1 MTREFKFRVM
11 QFVAAYY
18 DESTLCAGP
27 IRVYNLSDGMKQ
39 VSVSKFHRVHSVILD
54 ADGSVTFNTNTDAKI
69 VAKAIV
75 SDLRNFDEDLYKE
88 CSIKDEQYF
97 KELVN
102 DSWEPDMDWFSN
114 DGLEILKE
122 TVKVRT
128 TLEATNEALK
138 NGLKF
143 MKQLRKKF

>member
-27 IRVYNLSDGMKQ
+27 IRVYNLPYGMKR
-39 VSVSKFHRVHSVILD
+39 VSVYQFHRIHSIILD
-54 ADGSVTFNTNTDAKI
+54 TDGSVTFNTNTDAKI
-69 VAKAIV
+69 VSKAIV
-75 SDLRNFDEDLYKE
+75 ADLRNFDEDLYKE

-102 DSWEPDMDWFSN
+102 NSGEPDMDWFSN

-128 TLEATNEALK
+128 ALEATNEALK

-143 MKQLRKKF
+143 MKQLRKKY

>member
-18 DESTLCAGP
+18 DESTLCVGP
-27 IRVYNLSDGMKQ
+27 IRVYNLSCGMKR
-39 VSVSKFHRVHSVILD
+39 VSVYQFHRIHSVTLD
-54 ADGSVTFNTNTDAKI
+54 ADGSVTFNTNKDAKI

-128 TLEATNEALK
+128 ALEATNEALK
-138 NGLKF
+138 NGLEF

>member
-27 IRVYNLSDGMKQ
+27 IRVYNLPYGMKRI
-39 VSVSKFHRVHSVILD
+39 SVYQFHRVHSITLD
-54 ADGSVTFNTNTDAKI
+54 ADGSVTFNTNTDAKM

-75 SDLRNFDEDLYKE
+75 SGLRNLDEDLYKE
-88 CSIKDEQYF
+88 RPINDELYF

-114 DGLEILKE
+114 DGLNILKE

-128 TLEATNEALK
+128 ALEATNEALK

-143 MKQLRKKF
+143 MKQLRKKY

>member
-18 DESTLCAGP
+18 DESTLCVGP
-27 IRVYNLSDGMKQ
+27 IRVYNLPYGMKRI
-39 VSVSKFHRVHSVILD
+39 SVYQFHRIHSVTLD
-54 ADGSVTFNTNTDAKI
+54 ADGSVTFNTNTDAKM

-75 SDLRNFDEDLYKE
+75 AGLRNLDEDLDKE
-88 CSIKDEQYF
+88 RSIKDEQYF

-102 DSWEPDMDWFSN
+102 NSGESGMDWFSN
-114 DGLEILKE
+114 DSLEILKE

-128 TLEATNEALK
+128 ALKATNETLK
-138 NGLKF
+138 NGLNF
-143 MKQLRKKF
+143 MKQLRKY

>member
-27 IRVYNLSDGMKQ
+27 IRVYNLNYGMKRI
-39 VSVSKFHRVHSVILD
+39 SVYQFHRVHSIMLD
-54 ADGSVTFNTNTDAKI
+54 ADGNVTFNTDTDAKM

-75 SDLRNFDEDLYKE
+75 EDLRNFNEVIYKE
-88 CSIKDEQYF
+88 RPINDEQYF

-128 TLEATNEALK
+128 AFEATNEALN
-138 NGLKF
+138 NGLEF

>member
-27 IRVYNLSDGMKQ
+27 IRVYNLPYGMKR
-39 VSVSKFHRVHSVILD
+39 VSVYQFHRIHSIILD
-54 ADGSVTFNTNTDAKI
+54 TDGSVTFNTNTDAKI
-69 VAKAIV
+69 VSKAIV
-75 SDLRNFDEDLYKE
+75 ADLRNFDEDLYKE

-102 DSWEPDMDWFSN
+102 NSGESDMDWFSN

-128 TLEATNEALK
+128 ALEATNEALK

-143 MKQLRKKF
+143 MKQLRKKY

>member
-27 IRVYNLSDGMKQ
+27 IRVYNLPYGMKRI
-39 VSVSKFHRVHSVILD
+39 SVYQFHRVHSITLD

-69 VAKAIV
+69 VSKAIV
-75 SDLRNFDEDLYKE
+75 ADLRNFDEDLYKE

-102 DSWEPDMDWFSN
+102 NSGEPDMDWFSN

-128 TLEATNEALK
+128 ALEATNEALK
-138 NGLKF
+138 NGLNF

>member
-18 DESTLCAGP
+18 DGSTLCAGP
-27 IRVYNLSDGMKQ
+27 IRVYNLNYGMKRI
-39 VSVSKFHRVHSVILD
+39 SVYQFHRVHSVMLD
-54 ADGSVTFNTNTDAKI
+54 ADGNVTFNTNTDAKM
-69 VAKAIV
+69 VSKAIV
-75 SDLRNFDEDLYKE
+75 EDLRNFNEVVYE
-88 CSIKDEQYF
+88 ERPINDEQYF

-102 DSWEPDMDWFSN
+102 DSEEPDMDWFSN

-122 TVKVRT
+122 TVKVRAAF
-128 TLEATNEALK
+128 EATNEALK
-138 NGLKF
+138 NGLEF

>member
-27 IRVYNLSDGMKQ
+27 IRVYNLSCGMKR
-39 VSVSKFHRVHSVILD
+39 VSVYQFHRIHSIILD
-54 ADGSVTFNTNTDAKI
+54 ADGSVTFNNNTDAKM
-69 VAKAIV
+69 VSKAIV
-75 SDLRNFDEDLYKE
+75 EDLRNFNEVVYKE
-88 CSIKDEQYF
+88 RPIKDEQYF
-97 KELVN
+97 EELVN
-102 DSWEPDMDWFSN
+102 NSGESDMDWFSN

-128 TLEATNEALK
+128 ALEATNEALK
-138 NGLKF
+138 NGLEF

>member
-27 IRVYNLSDGMKQ
+27 IRVYNLNYGMKR
-39 VSVSKFHRVHSVILD
+39 VSVYQFHRIHSVILD
-54 ADGSVTFNTNTDAKI
+54 SDGSVTFNTNKDAKI

-102 DSWEPDMDWFSN
+102 DSEEPDMDWFSN

-128 TLEATNEALK
+128 ALEATNEALK
-138 NGLKF
+138 NGLEF

>member
-18 DESTLCAGP
+18 NESTLCAGP
-27 IRVYNLSDGMKQ
+27 IRVYNLNYGMKR
-39 VSVSKFHRVHSVILD
+39 VSVYQFHRVHSIILD
-54 ADGSVTFNTNTDAKI
+54 ADGSVTFNTNTNAKM

-75 SDLRNFDEDLYKE
+75 AGLRNLDEDLYKE
-88 CSIKDEQYF
+88 RPINDEQYF

-102 DSWEPDMDWFSN
+102 DSEEPDMDWFSN

-128 TLEATNEALK
+128 ALEATNEALK
-138 NGLKF
+138 NGLEF

>member
-27 IRVYNLSDGMKQ
+27 IRVYNLSYGMKR
-39 VSVSKFHRVHSVILD
+39 VSVSRFHRVRSIILD
-54 ADGSVTFNTNTDAKI
+54 ADGSVTFSTNTDAKM

-75 SDLRNFDEDLYKE
+75 AGLRNLDEDLYKE
-88 CSIKDEQYF
+88 RPINDEQYF
-97 KELVN
+97 EELVN
-102 DSWEPDMDWFSN
+102 NSGESGMDWFTN
-114 DGLEILKE
+114 DGLTILKE
-122 TVKVRT
+122 TVKVRAAF
-128 TLEATNEALK
+128 EATNEALK
-138 NGLKF
+138 NGLEF

>member
-11 QFVAAYY
+11 QFIAAYY

-27 IRVYNLSDGMKQ
+27 IRVYNLHYGMKRI
-39 VSVSKFHRVHSVILD
+39 SVYQFHRVHSIILD
-54 ADGSVTFNTNTDAKI
+54 ADGSVTFNSNTDAKM

-75 SDLRNFDEDLYKE
+75 EDLRNFNEVVYE
-88 CSIKDEQYF
+88 ERPIKDEQYF
-97 KELVN
+97 EELVN
-102 DSWEPDMDWFSN
+102 NSGESDMDWFSN

-128 TLEATNEALK
+128 AFEATNEALK
-138 NGLKF
+138 NGLEF

>member
-18 DESTLCAGP
+18 DESTLCVGP
-27 IRVYNLSDGMKQ
+27 IQVYNLPYGMKRI
-39 VSVSKFHRVHSVILD
+39 SVYQFHRIHSVMLD
-54 ADGSVTFNTNTDAKI
+54 ADGNVTFNTNTDAKM

-75 SDLRNFDEDLYKE
+75 EDLRNFNEVVYE
-88 CSIKDEQYF
+88 ERPIKDEQYF
-97 KELVN
+97 KELVDN
-102 DSWEPDMDWFSN
+102 FGESDIDWFSN

-122 TVKVRT
+122 TVKVRAAF
-128 TLEATNEALK
+128 EATNEALK
-138 NGLKF
+138 NGLEF

>member
-27 IRVYNLSDGMKQ
+27 IRVYNLPYGMKRI
-39 VSVSKFHRVHSVILD
+39 SVYQFHRVHSITLD
-54 ADGSVTFNTNTDAKI
+54 ADGSVTFNTSTDAKI
-69 VAKAIV
+69 VSKAIV

-97 KELVN
+97 KELVDN
-102 DSWEPDMDWFSN
+102 SGKPDMDWFSN

-128 TLEATNEALK
+128 ALEATNEALK

-143 MKQLRKKF
+143 MKQLRKKY

>member
-27 IRVYNLSDGMKQ
+27 IRVYNLPYGMKRI
-39 VSVSKFHRVHSVILD
+39 SVYQFHRIHSVTLD
-54 ADGSVTFNTNTDAKI
+54 ADGSVTFDTNTDAKM
-69 VAKAIV
+69 VSKAIV
-75 SDLRNFDEDLYKE
+75 ADLRNFDEDLYKE

-102 DSWEPDMDWFSN
+102 DSGEPDMDWFSN

-128 TLEATNEALK
+128 ALEATNEALK

-143 MKQLRKKF
+143 MKQLRKKY

>member
-27 IRVYNLSDGMKQ
+27 IRVYNLPYGMKRI
-39 VSVSKFHRVHSVILD
+39 SVYQFHRVHSITLD

-69 VAKAIV
+69 VAKTIV
-75 SDLRNFDEDLYKE
+75 SGLRNLDEDLYKE
-88 CSIKDEQYF
+88 RPIKDELYF

-114 DGLEILKE
+114 DGLEILKD

-128 TLEATNEALK
+128 ALEATNEALK

-143 MKQLRKKF
+143 MKQLRKKY

>member
-18 DESTLCAGP
+18 DESTLCVRP
-27 IRVYNLSDGMKQ
+27 IRVYNLSYGMKRI
-39 VSVSKFHRVHSVILD
+39 SVSRFRRVHSITLD
-54 ADGSVTFNTNTDAKI
+54 ADGSVTFNTNTDAKM

-75 SDLRNFDEDLYKE
+75 SGLRNLDEDLYKE
-88 CSIKDEQYF
+88 RPIKDELYF

-128 TLEATNEALK
+128 ALEATNEALK

>member
-27 IRVYNLSDGMKQ
+27 IRVYNLPYGMKRI
-39 VSVSKFHRVHSVILD
+39 SVYQFHRVHSITLD
-54 ADGSVTFNTNTDAKI
+54 ADGSVTFNTNIDAKI

-75 SDLRNFDEDLYKE
+75 ADLRNFDEDLYKE

-102 DSWEPDMDWFSN
+102 NSGEPDMDWFSN

-128 TLEATNEALK
+128 ALEATNEALK
-138 NGLKF
+138 NGLNF

>member
-27 IRVYNLSDGMKQ
+27 IRVYNLPYGMKRI
-39 VSVSKFHRVHSVILD
+39 SVYQFHRVHSITLD

-69 VAKAIV
+69 VSKAIV
-75 SDLRNFDEDLYKE
+75 ADLRNFDEDLYKE
-88 CSIKDEQYF
+88 CSIQDEQYF

-102 DSWEPDMDWFSN
+102 NSGEPDMDWFSN

-128 TLEATNEALK
+128 ALEATNEALK
-138 NGLKF
+138 NGLNF

>member
-27 IRVYNLSDGMKQ
+27 IRVYNLPYGMKRI
-39 VSVSKFHRVHSVILD
+39 SVYQFHRVHSITLD

-69 VAKAIV
+69 VSKAIV
-75 SDLRNFDEDLYKE
+75 ADLRNFDEDLYKE

-102 DSWEPDMDWFSN
+102 NSGEPDMDWFSN

-128 TLEATNEALK
+128 ALEATNEALK

-143 MKQLRKKF
+143 MKQLRKKY

>member
-27 IRVYNLSDGMKQ
+27 IRVYNLPYGMKRI
-39 VSVSKFHRVHSVILD
+39 SVYQFHRVHSITLD

-75 SDLRNFDEDLYKE
+75 ADLRNFDEDLYKE

-102 DSWEPDMDWFSN
+102 NSGEPDMDWFSN

-128 TLEATNEALK
+128 ALEATNEALK

-143 MKQLRKKF
+143 MKQLRKKY

>member
-27 IRVYNLSDGMKQ
+27 IRVYNLPYGMKRI
-39 VSVSKFHRVHSVILD
+39 SVYQFHRVHSITLD
-54 ADGSVTFNTNTDAKI
+54 ADGSVTFNTNTDAKM

-75 SDLRNFDEDLYKE
+75 SGLRNLDEDLYKE
-88 CSIKDEQYF
+88 RPIKDELYF

-128 TLEATNEALK
+128 ALEATNEALK

-143 MKQLRKKF
+143 MKQLRKKY

>member
-27 IRVYNLSDGMKQ
+27 IRVYNLPYGMKR
-39 VSVSKFHRVHSVILD
+39 VSVYQFHRIHSITLD

-69 VAKAIV
+69 VSKAIV
-75 SDLRNFDEDLYKE
+75 ADLRNFDEDLYKE

-102 DSWEPDMDWFSN
+102 NSGEPDMDWFSN

-128 TLEATNEALK
+128 ALEATNEALK

-143 MKQLRKKF
+143 MKQLRKKY

>member
-27 IRVYNLSDGMKQ
+27 IRVYNLSYGMKRI
-39 VSVSKFHRVHSVILD
+39 SVYQFHRIHSVTLD
-54 ADGSVTFNTNTDAKI
+54 ADGSVTFDTNTDAKI
-69 VAKAIV
+69 VSKAIV

-88 CSIKDEQYF
+88 YSIKDEQYF

-102 DSWEPDMDWFSN
+102 NSGESDMDWFSN

-128 TLEATNEALK
+128 ALEATNEALK

-143 MKQLRKKF
+143 MKQLRKKY

>member
-27 IRVYNLSDGMKQ
+27 IRVYNLNYGMKRI
-39 VSVSKFHRVHSVILD
+39 SVYQFHRIHSVTLD
-54 ADGSVTFNTNTDAKI
+54 ADGNVTFDTITDAKI
-69 VAKAIV
+69 VSKAIV

-97 KELVN
+97 EELVN
-102 DSWEPDMDWFSN
+102 DSEESGMDWFSN

-128 TLEATNEALK
+128 ALEATNEALK

-143 MKQLRKKF
+143 MKQLRKY

>member
-27 IRVYNLSDGMKQ
+27 IRVYNLPYGMKRI
-39 VSVSKFHRVHSVILD
+39 SVYQFHRVHSITLD

-75 SDLRNFDEDLYKE
+75 ADLRNFDEDLYKE
-88 CSIKDEQYF
+88 CSINDEQYF

-102 DSWEPDMDWFSN
+102 DSGESDMDWFSN

-128 TLEATNEALK
+128 ALEATNEALK

>member
-18 DESTLCAGP
+18 DESTLCVGP
-27 IRVYNLSDGMKQ
+27 IQVYNLPYGMKRI
-39 VSVSKFHRVHSVILD
+39 SVYQFHRIHSVMLD
-54 ADGSVTFNTNTDAKI
+54 ADGNVTFNTNTDAKM

-75 SDLRNFDEDLYKE
+75 EDLRNFNEVVYE
-88 CSIKDEQYF
+88 ERPIKDEQYF
-97 KELVN
+97 KELVDN
-102 DSWEPDMDWFSN
+102 SGESDMDWFSN

-122 TVKVRT
+122 TVKVRAAF
-128 TLEATNEALK
+128 EATNEALK
-138 NGLKF
+138 NGLEF

>member
-27 IRVYNLSDGMKQ
+27 IRVYNLSYGMKRI
-39 VSVSKFHRVHSVILD
+39 SVYQFHRIHSITLD
-54 ADGSVTFNTNTDAKI
+54 ADGSVTFDTNTDAKI
-69 VAKAIV
+69 VSKAIV

-97 KELVN
+97 EELVN
-102 DSWEPDMDWFSN
+102 NSGETPGQILQVVFVSLLKVFSELIVVLDSFFTP
-114 DGLEILKE
+114 
-122 TVKVRT
+122 
-128 TLEATNEALK
+128 
-138 NGLKF
+138 
-143 MKQLRKKF
+143 

>member
-18 DESTLCAGP
+18 DESTLCVGP
-27 IRVYNLSDGMKQ
+27 IRVYNLHYGMKRI
-39 VSVSKFHRVHSVILD
+39 SVYQLHRMYSVILD
-54 ADGSVTFNTNTDAKI
+54 ADGNVTFNTNTDAKI

-102 DSWEPDMDWFSN
+102 NSGKPDMDWFSN

-128 TLEATNEALK
+128 ALEATNEALK
-138 NGLKF
+138 NGLNF

>member
-27 IRVYNLSDGMKQ
+27 IRVYNLPYGRKRI
-39 VSVSKFHRVHSVILD
+39 SVYNLHRIHSVILD
-54 ADGSVTFNTNTDAKI
+54 ADGNVTFNTNTDAKI
-69 VAKAIV
+69 VSKAIV
-75 SDLRNFDEDLYKE
+75 ADLRNFDEDLYKE

-102 DSWEPDMDWFSN
+102 NSGEPDMDWFSN

-128 TLEATNEALK
+128 ALEATNEALK
-138 NGLKF
+138 NGLNF

>member
-18 DESTLCAGP
+18 DESTLCVGP
-27 IRVYNLSDGMKQ
+27 IQVYNLPYGMKRI
-39 VSVSKFHRVHSVILD
+39 SIYNFHRVHSVILD
-54 ADGSVTFNTNTDAKI
+54 ANGSVTFNTNKDAKM
-69 VAKAIV
+69 VATAIV
-75 SDLRNFDEDLYKE
+75 EDLRNFNEVIYE
-88 CSIKDEQYF
+88 ERPINDEQYF

-102 DSWEPDMDWFSN
+102 DSEEPDMDWFSN

-122 TVKVRT
+122 TVKVRAT
-128 TLEATNEALK
+128 FEATNEALK
-138 NGLKF
+138 NGLEF

>member
-18 DESTLCAGP
+18 DESTLCVGP
-27 IRVYNLSDGMKQ
+27 IRVYNLPYGMKRI
-39 VSVSKFHRVHSVILD
+39 SVYQFHRIHSVTFD
-54 ADGSVTFNTNTDAKI
+54 ADGSVTFDTNTDAKI

-75 SDLRNFDEDLYKE
+75 FDLRNFDEDLYKE

-102 DSWEPDMDWFSN
+102 NSGESDMDWFTD

-128 TLEATNEALK
+128 ALEATNEALK

-143 MKQLRKKF
+143 MKQLRKY

>member
-18 DESTLCAGP
+18 DESTLCVGP
-27 IRVYNLSDGMKQ
+27 IRVYNLPYGRKRI
-39 VSVSKFHRVHSVILD
+39 SVYQLHRMYSVILD
-54 ADGSVTFNTNTDAKI
+54 ADGNVTFNTNTDAKI

-75 SDLRNFDEDLYKE
+75 ADLRNFDEDLYKE

-102 DSWEPDMDWFSN
+102 NSGESDMDWFSN

-128 TLEATNEALK
+128 ALEATNEALK

>member
-27 IRVYNLSDGMKQ
+27 IRVYNLPYGMKRI
-39 VSVSKFHRVHSVILD
+39 SVYQFHRVHSITLD
-54 ADGSVTFNTNTDAKI
+54 ADGNVTFDTNTDAKI
-69 VAKAIV
+69 VSKAIV
-75 SDLRNFDEDLYKE
+75 ADLRNFDEDLYKE

-102 DSWEPDMDWFSN
+102 NSGEADMD
-114 DGLEILKE
+114 
-122 TVKVRT
+122 
-128 TLEATNEALK
+128 
-138 NGLKF
+138 
-143 MKQLRKKF
+143 

>member
-27 IRVYNLSDGMKQ
+27 IRVYNLPYGMKRI
-39 VSVSKFHRVHSVILD
+39 SVSRFHRVHSITLD
-54 ADGSVTFNTNTDAKI
+54 ADGNVTFNTNTDAKLI
-69 VAKAIV
+69 SKAIV
-75 SDLRNFDEDLYKE
+75 SGLRNLDEDLYKE
-88 CSIKDEQYF
+88 RPIKDELYF

-128 TLEATNEALK
+128 ALEATNEALK

-143 MKQLRKKF
+143 MKQLRKKY

>member
-27 IRVYNLSDGMKQ
+27 IRVYNLSYGMKRI
-39 VSVSKFHRVHSVILD
+39 SVYNFHRIHSVILD
-54 ADGSVTFNTNTDAKI
+54 ADGSVTFNTNKDAKI

-75 SDLRNFDEDLYKE
+75 ADLRNFDEDLYKE

-102 DSWEPDMDWFSN
+102 DSEEPDMDWFSN
-114 DGLEILKE
+114 DG
-122 TVKVRT
+122 
-128 TLEATNEALK
+128 
-138 NGLKF
+138 
-143 MKQLRKKF
+143 

>member
-27 IRVYNLSDGMKQ
+27 IRVYNLPYGMKRI
-39 VSVSKFHRVHSVILD
+39 SVYQFHRVHSITLD
-54 ADGSVTFNTNTDAKI
+54 ADGSVTFDTSIDAKM

-75 SDLRNFDEDLYKE
+75 SGLRNLDEDLYKE
-88 CSIKDEQYF
+88 RPINDELYF

-128 TLEATNEALK
+128 ALEATNEALK

-143 MKQLRKKF
+143 MKQLRKKY